1 MLKQRE
7 MTMNATN
14 LKLCFIGF
22 GEAAEAF
29 WSGMD
34 HGPVASVQSFDSLT
48 EAPGTPAQLAMQKRC
63 DALQVPVCA
72 NLATAVNDADVVISV
87 VTADQA
93 YAVAEAAAPLLTR
106 GALFLDCNSCAPQT
120 KQASARAIEA
130 AGGRYVDVAVMAP
143 VNPGKNRTPLL
154 LSGSHTEQAKGVLDA
169 LAMNPTIEPGP
180 VGTASSVKMVRS
192 IMVKGMEALFA
203 ECVLAGRL
211 AGVDTQVLASLE
223 HSHPGFDWTKRAGYN
238 LERMT
243 QHGLR
248 RASEMEEVCHFLNH
262 LGIEEPLSASTVRWQ
277 NRLGYSGIVAEPAN
291 YAVTPDAMIKT
302 FQLTPMKE
310 VQR

>member
-1 MLKQRE
+1 
-7 MTMNATN
+7 MNTTD
-14 LKLCFIGF
+14 LKLSFIGF

-34 HGPVASVQSFDSLT
+34 HSPVGSVCSFDILT
-48 EAPGTPAQLAMQKRC
+48 EAPDTRAQLAMKARC
-63 DALQVPVCA
+63 DALQVRVCGS
-72 NLATAVNDADVVISV
+72 LAEAVNEADVIVSV

-93 YAVAEAAAPLLTR
+93 FAVAQATAPLMKP

-120 KQASARAIEA
+120 KQASSELIDA

-143 VNPGKNRTPLL
+143 VNPAKNRTPLL
-154 LSGSHTEQAKGVLDA
+154 LSGTHVDDAKTVLDA
-169 LAMNPTIEPGP
+169 LAMNATLEPGP

-223 HSHPGFDWTKRAGYN
+223 HSHPGFNWTKKAGYN

-243 QHGLR
+243 QHGIR

-277 NRLGYSGIVAEPAN
+277 DRLGNSGIVANPAD
-291 YAVTPDAMIKT
+291 YAETTDAMIET
-302 FQLTPMKE
+302 FTLTPMKE
-310 VQR
+310 VQS

>member
-1 MLKQRE
+1 
-7 MTMNATN
+7 MNTTD

-34 HGPVASVQSFDSLT
+34 HGPVSSVNSYDSLT
-48 EAPGTPAQLAMQKRC
+48 ESPGTAAHEAMQARC
-63 DALQVPVCA
+63 NALDVPVCA
-72 NLATAVNDADVVISV
+72 SLGAAVSEADIVISV

-93 YAVAEAAAPLLTR
+93 FAVAEATAPLMKK

-120 KQASARAIEA
+120 KQASASVIDA

-154 LSGSHTEQAKGVLDA
+154 LSGAHVEDAKAVLDA
-169 LAMNPTIEPGP
+169 LAMNATIEAGP

-192 IMVKGMEALFA
+192 IMVKGMEALIA

-223 HSHPGFDWTKRAGYN
+223 HSHPGFDWEKRAGYN

-243 QHGLR
+243 QHGIR

-262 LGIEEPLSASTVRWQ
+262 LGLEEPLSASTVRWQ
-277 NRLGYSGIVAEPAN
+277 ERLGHSGIVADPAD
-291 YAVTPDAMIKT
+291 YAGTTDAMIKT
-302 FQLTPMKE
+302 FKLTPMKE
-310 VQR
+310 VQS

>member
-1 MLKQRE
+1 
-7 MTMNATN
+7 MNTTD

-29 WSGMD
+29 WRGMD
-34 HGPVASVQSFDSLT
+34 HSPVGSVSSYDRLTDSPGSDAQQAMQARCHEMQVPDCDSL
-48 EAPGTPAQLAMQKRC
+48 AAAIS
-63 DALQVPVCA
+63 
-72 NLATAVNDADVVISV
+72 DADVVISV

-93 YAVAEAAAPLLTR
+93 FAVAEAASPLLKA

-120 KQASARAIEA
+120 KQASSRVIDA

-154 LSGSHTEQAKGVLDA
+154 LSGDHVDAAKTLLDA
-169 LAMNPTIEPGP
+169 LAMNATIEPGP

-223 HSHPGFDWTKRAGYN
+223 HSHPGFDWEKRAGYN

-243 QHGLR
+243 QHGIR

-262 LGIEEPLSASTVRWQ
+262 LGLEEPLSASTVRWQ
-277 NRLGYSGIVAEPAN
+277 NRLGHSGIVADPAN
-291 YAVTPDAMIKT
+291 YADTTDAMIKT
-302 FQLTPMKE
+302 FKLTPMKE
-310 VQR
+310 VQS

>member
-1 MLKQRE
+1 
-7 MTMNATN
+7 MNTTD
-14 LKLCFIGF
+14 LRLCFIGF

-34 HGPVASVQSFDSLT
+34 HSPVSTVSSYDSLT
-48 EAPGTPAQLAMQKRC
+48 ETPGTTAQKAMQTRC
-63 DALQVPVCA
+63 EALQVPVCA
-72 NLATAVNDADVVISV
+72 SLEAAVSEADVVISV

-93 YAVAEAAAPLLTR
+93 FVVAEATAPLMKQ
-106 GALFLDCNSCAPQT
+106 GALFLNCNSCAPQT
-120 KQASARAIEA
+120 KQASTKVIET

-154 LSGSHTEQAKGVLDA
+154 LSGSHVEDAKALLDA
-169 LAMNPTIEPGP
+169 LAMNATVEPGP

-223 HSHPGFDWTKRAGYN
+223 HSHPGFDWEKRAGYN

-243 QHGLR
+243 QHGIR

-262 LGIEEPLSASTVRWQ
+262 LGLEEPLSASTVRWQ
-277 NRLGYSGIVAEPAN
+277 DRLGHSGIVADPAN
-291 YAVTPDAMIKT
+291 YADTTDAMIKT
-302 FQLTPMKE
+302 FKLTPMKE

>member
-1 MLKQRE
+1 
-7 MTMNATN
+7 MNTTD

-34 HGPVASVQSFDSLT
+34 HSPVRSVSSYDVLT
-48 EAPGTPAQLAMQKRC
+48 ESPDTPVYKAMHARC
-63 DALQVPVCA
+63 EALQVPVCA
-72 NLATAVNDADVVISV
+72 SLEAAVSEADVIISV

-93 YAVAEAAAPLLTR
+93 FAVAEATAPLMKR
-106 GALFLDCNSCAPQT
+106 EALFLDCNSCAPQT
-120 KQASARAIEA
+120 KQASANVIDA

-143 VNPGKNRTPLL
+143 VNPGKNKTPLL
-154 LSGSHTEQAKGVLDA
+154 LSGPHVDDAKAVLDA
-169 LAMNPTIEPGP
+169 LAMNATIEAGP

-223 HSHPGFDWTKRAGYN
+223 HSHPGFDWEKRAGYN

-243 QHGLR
+243 QHGIR

-262 LGIEEPLSASTVRWQ
+262 LGLEEPLSASTVRWQ
-277 NRLGYSGIVAEPAN
+277 HRLGHSGIVADPAN
-291 YAVTPDAMIKT
+291 YAGTTDAMIKT
-302 FQLTPMKE
+302 FKLTPMKE

>member
-1 MLKQRE
+1 
-7 MTMNATN
+7 
-14 LKLCFIGF
+14 
-22 GEAAEAF
+22 F

-34 HGPVASVQSFDSLT
+34 HSPVSSVSSYDVLT
-48 EAPGTPAQLAMQKRC
+48 ELPGTPAQKAMQTRC

-72 NLATAVNDADVVISV
+72 SLEVAISEADIVISV

-93 YAVAEAAAPLLTR
+93 LAVANATAPLMHKGT
-106 GALFLDCNSCAPQT
+106 LFLDCNSCAPQT
-120 KQASARAIEA
+120 KQASAGVIEA
-130 AGGRYVDVAVMAP
+130 AGGRYVDIAVMAP
-143 VNPGKNRTPLL
+143 VNPARNRTPLL
-154 LSGSHTEQAKGVLDA
+154 LSGPHVDDAKVVLDA
-169 LAMNPTIEPGP
+169 LAMNATIEPGP
-180 VGTASSVKMVRS
+180 VGTASSIKMVRS

-223 HSHPGFDWTKRAGYN
+223 HSHPGFGWEKRAGYN

-243 QHGLR
+243 QHGIR

-262 LGIEEPLSASTVRWQ
+262 LGLEEPLSASTVRWQ
-277 NRLGYSGIVAEPAN
+277 DRLGHSGIVADPAN
-291 YAVTPDAMIKT
+291 YADTTDAMIKT

-310 VQR
+310 VQ

>member
-1 MLKQRE
+1 
-7 MTMNATN
+7 MNTTD

-29 WSGMD
+29 WNGMD
-34 HGPVASVQSFDSLT
+34 HGPVSSVTSYDVLT
-48 EAPGTPAQLAMQKRC
+48 ESPGSSAYKAMQARC
-63 DALQVPVCA
+63 DALQIPACTSLEA
-72 NLATAVNDADVVISV
+72 AVSEADIIFSV

-93 YAVAEAAAPLLTR
+93 FAVAEATAALMKQD
-106 GALFLDCNSCAPQT
+106 ALFLDCNSCAPQT
-120 KQASARAIEA
+120 KQASASVIEA
-130 AGGRYVDVAVMAP
+130 AGSRYVDVAVMAP
-143 VNPGKNRTPLL
+143 VNPGRNKTPLL
-154 LSGSHTEQAKGVLDA
+154 LSGSHVDDAKAVLDA
-169 LAMNPTIEPGP
+169 LAMNATIETGP

-223 HSHPGFDWTKRAGYN
+223 HSHPGFDWKKRAGYN

-243 QHGLR
+243 QHGVR

-277 NRLGYSGIVAEPAN
+277 DRLGHSGITADPAD
-291 YAVTPDAMIKT
+291 YAGTTDAMIKT
-302 FQLTPMKE
+302 FKLTPMKE
-310 VQR
+310 VQ